1 MMTNERQLTHW
12 DLLGIVLLGLIGTF
26 LFITML
32 REVYAFGV
40 DDSYIFFRYAENLA
54 GGHGIVFNPGEPPGE
69 GFTSWTWLL
78 LLAFFQYI
86 GADII
91 VASKVLGIFF
101 HLLGGA
107 TLFLLISCISLQK
120 RQTFETTPPKERH
133 LTDREGGAGA
143 TRFLLISCKSLQKK
157 QAFETTPPKE
167 RHPTDREGGAGATRL
182 LGSNIGAK
190 ITAWTLALVFC
201 LNYRLIAHSVS
212 GMETSLYVF
221 SVILLTYLTTRALS
235 APSSEDRWWLII
247 SIAAAGIFFVRP
259 EGIAAGG
266 ISLLALAIRQR
277 QKLLKPKTWLY
288 LFIGLIIP
296 LALFITWKLI
306 VFGYPLPHSYYHK
319 LIVITSEYKDALRQ
333 MLLFFKSYWWLMV
346 LAFAVTLYTLVKHK
360 KYLHFYYA
368 FLFILMAAVYLLF
381 YPAMNYLHRFYIPY
395 WPLLLV
401 MISPGIYFLVK
412 RMVDVRFGGLRV
424 LFVLIL
430 GAALVPGINFDL
442 KIPRFKVKSW
452 AKSVNPN
459 GSRAKLGV
467 LMSRLPGDVI
477 VANTEMGV
485 IPYYS
490 GLTCID
496 MAGLTDPYI
505 SHHSLSMAYLEK
517 RNVDL
522 VLFHRDTRQMSIE
535 DWNNYT
541 HPYGD
546 VFLSEEFKRNFTP
559 IGWHSG
565 YFLYGSKESKKIA
578 AIETWGKK
586 YLYPEPLKARK
597 KRE

>member
-1 MMTNERQLTHW
+1 MTNEKQLTPW
-12 DLLGIVLLGLIGTF
+12 DIVGIVLLGLSGIF
-26 LFITML
+26 LFIMML

-69 GFTSWTWLL
+69 GFTSWIWLL
-78 LLAFFQYI
+78 LLAFFHYI

-101 HLLGGA
+101 HLLGGV
-107 TLFLLISCISLQK
+107 TLFLLISWM
-120 RQTFETTPPKERH
+120 TPPKERH
-133 LTDREGGAGA
+133 LTDREWGAGA
-143 TRFLLISCKSLQKK
+143 TRFLVLMKL
-157 QAFETTPPKE
+157 PGNH
-167 RHPTDREGGAGATRL
+167 RAGKL
-182 LGSNIGAK
+182 
-190 ITAWTLALVFC
+190 TAWTLTLVFC

-221 SVILLTYLTTRALS
+221 SVILLTYLTTRALL
-235 APSSEDRWWLII
+235 APSWEDRWWLII
-247 SIAAAGIFFVRP
+247 SLAAAGIFFVRP
-259 EGIAAGG
+259 EGVAVGG

-277 QKLLKPKTWLY
+277 QKLLKPRTWFY
-288 LFIGLIIP
+288 LFIGLVLP
-296 LALFITWKLI
+296 LALFTTWKLI

-319 LIVITSEYKDALRQ
+319 LIVITSEYQDALRQ

-346 LAFAVTLYTLVKHK
+346 LAFAITLYTLVKHK
-360 KYLHFYYA
+360 KYLYLYYA
-368 FLFILMAAVYLLF
+368 FLFMFMTAVYLLF

-401 MISPGIYFLVK
+401 MISPGIYFLITQMADFKFAV
-412 RMVDVRFGGLRV
+412 LRP
-424 LFVLIL
+424 LFLLIL
-430 GAALVPGINFDL
+430 GAVLVLGINGDL
-442 KIPRFKVKSW
+442 KIPRYKVKGW

-459 GSRAKLGV
+459 VSRAKLGV
-467 LMSRLPGDVI
+467 LMSRLPDDVI

-505 SHHSLSMAYLEK
+505 SHHKLTMTYLEK

-522 VLFHRDTRQMSIE
+522 VLFHRDTGQMSVE
-535 DWNNYT
+535 DWNKYT

-546 VFLSEEFKRNFTP
+546 VFLSEDFKNNFTP

-565 YFLYGSKESKKIA
+565 YFLYGNKESKKFA

-586 YLYPEPLKARK
+586 YLYPKPLKARK
-597 KRE
+597 KRG